1 MRPTLVSGWRR
12 LALLTLPLLLGGGVI
27 VGALALHTSTPAA
40 VTTPLAAGQLPAAVP
55 PAVGLLV
62 HVSGAVVHPGIY
74 RLQRGDRAS
83 DAIAAAGGLAAQ
95 ADPARLPDLAGR
107 LRDGQQVK
115 VPFLKT
121 AAGGSISG
129 AKADLNTATAEELA
143 TIPGFTSD
151 LAAAVVAQREQFGPF
166 SSIRELVT
174 VLGMGAAEYAQAK
187 KHVRV

>member
-1 MRPTLVSGWRR
+1 
-12 LALLTLPLLLGGGVI
+12 
-27 VGALALHTSTPAA
+27 
-40 VTTPLAAGQLPAAVP
+40 
-55 PAVGLLV
+55 
-62 HVSGAVVHPGIY
+62 VHPGIY

>member
-40 VTTPLAAGQLPAAVP
+40 LTTP
-55 PAVGLLV
+55 
-62 HVSGAVVHPGIY
+62 
-74 RLQRGDRAS
+74 
-83 DAIAAAGGLAAQ
+83 AAA
-95 ADPARLPDLAGR
+95 
-107 LRDGQQVK
+107 
-115 VPFLKT
+115 
-121 AAGGSISG
+121 GSISG

-166 SSIRELVT
+166 NSIRELVT

>member
-1 MRPTLVSGWRR
+1 MRPTLLPGWRR
-12 LALLTLPLLLGGGVI
+12 LALLTLPLLLGGSAF
-27 VGALALHTSTPAA
+27 VGALALHSSAPVVGTAP
-40 VTTPLAAGQLPAAVP
+40 VVAGQLPAAVP
-55 PAVGLLV
+55 PVAGLLV

-121 AAGGSISG
+121 ASGGSISG
-129 AKADLNTATAEELA
+129 AKADLNSATAEELA
-143 TIPGFTSD
+143 TIPGFTAD

-166 SSIRELVT
+166 TSIRELVT
-174 VLGMGAAEYAQAK
+174 VLGMGAADYAQAK
-187 KHVRV
+187 KHLRV